1 MTVRLK
7 QIAVAA
13 AALMMSSGVAQA
25 QQQSES
31 YKFLQAVR
39 DSKGDDV
46 LKMLNQPGSRII
58 NTRDIGT
65 REGALHIVVKR
76 GDATYLRF
84 LLQQQADPNLRDGDG
99 NTPLALAVNGGQAA
113 LVDILITAKANVN
126 LGNSRG
132 ETPLILAVQRRDVGL
147 ARTLLAAG
155 ADPDQPDLLAGMS
168 ARDYAHDDK
177 RSSIMAK
184 LIDETPKKNHVGQFP
199 APNSDSEKVGRI

>member
-7 QIAVAA
+7 QIALAA
-13 AALMMSSGVAQA
+13 AASLMTIAVMATGTAHA

-76 GDATYLRF
+76 GDAVYLRF

-99 NTPLALAVNGGQAA
+99 NTPLALAVNGGQPA
-113 LVDILITAKANVN
+113 LVDILIAAKANVN

-132 ETPLILAVQRRDVGL
+132 ETPLILAVQRRDVAT
-147 ARTLLAAG
+147 ARSLIAAG

-177 RSSIMAK
+177 RSQIMAK
-184 LIDETPKKNHVGQFP
+184 LIDETPKKPRQAVSGP
-199 APNSDSEKVGRI
+199 KL